1 MSSTP
6 SDVDESPDR
15 FSSRGLIR
23 ALVMA
28 AVIVA
33 VDQVTKQWAVNRLD
47 RAPCSVEGSCI
58 DLFWTLRFRLSFN
71 SGAAF
76 SSFTGGGS
84 VLGVIAIGMSI
95 YLAVL
100 ASRSTDSWSPW
111 VFGAIIGGAVGNLTD
126 RVFRADDGVL
136 SGAVVDFIDF
146 QFWPIFNVADIAIV
160 GGVIVLAGRLW
171 WLDRGANAHENPHDP
186 TDATD
191 RTDEDQRQD
200 EQP

>member
-1 MSSTP
+1 
-6 SDVDESPDR
+6 V
-15 FSSRGLIR
+15 
-23 ALVMA
+23 A
-28 AVIVA
+28 A
-33 VDQVTKQWAVNRLD
+33 DQATKQWAVNRLD
-47 RAPCSVEGSCI
+47 RSPCSVEGSCI

-84 VLGVIAIGMSI
+84 VLGVIAIAMSV

-111 VFGAIIGGAVGNLTD
+111 VFGTIIGGAVGNLTD
-126 RVFRADDGVL
+126 RVFRADDGLL

-171 WLDRGANAHENPHDP
+171 WLDREANRLETRSEPV
-186 TDATD
+186 DATRSD
-191 RTDEDQRQD
+191 DQHRDER
-200 EQP
+200 P